1 MTLLTP
7 AMGGAPSVWGVA
19 TIIGVGRS
27 CVKSGALLWAREST
41 VIYVIR
47 FALICVYTVF
57 WGVPAMLVAPFSGEA
72 IVWIGR
78 TWQSWIFRSCGV
90 RVIAEGLEHIE
101 RTQPYVFMSNHQS
114 VLDIG
119 ALVLTLPVSWRF
131 VAKRE
136 LTWVPFF
143 GWALGL
149 SDQIVI
155 DRSDRTKS
163 VRSLKRAA
171 ERVRGGLNVIVFPE
185 GTRSPTG
192 RMRELKSGGFHLAIE
207 AQVPILPVT
216 VSGSFHLIPK
226 RSLKVHGGTIKV
238 VYGAPIPTRGL
249 GLEERHALKDGVREA
264 IERGYDAALQ
274 GSSLEGA
281 RASTPPAS
289 AAVEGRSPLHPSA

>member
-1 MTLLTP
+1 VL
-7 AMGGAPSVWGVA
+7 
-19 TIIGVGRS
+19 
-27 CVKSGALLWAREST
+27 
-41 VIYVIR
+41 YVIR
-47 FALICVYTVF
+47 FALIIVYTVF

-78 TWQSWIFRSCGV
+78 TWLSWIFRTCGV
-90 RVIAEGLEHIE
+90 RVVAEGLEHVD

-155 DRSDRTKS
+155 DRGNRTKS
-163 VRSLKRAA
+163 VRSLSRAA
-171 ERVRGGLNVIVFPE
+171 ERIRGGLNVIIFPE

-192 RMRELKSGGFHLAIE
+192 EMREFKSGGFHLAIE
-207 AQVPILPVT
+207 AQVPILPAT

-226 RSLKVHGGTIKV
+226 RSLRVESGTIKV

-249 GLEERHALKDGVREA
+249 RAEQRNELKAVVREA
-264 IERGYDAALQ
+264 IERGYDATLQ
-274 GSSLEGA
+274 HT
-281 RASTPPAS
+281 RS
-289 AAVEGRSPLHPSA
+289 AADFSLTRGAPPVPSARYPSQG